1 MSLAAW
7 LFRDGQRYFPGQRW
21 VSVSLRSLHLVGVAG
36 MGAGILGV
44 GASSGAGHGYLILTL
59 LTGVAMTVIYAWS
72 DGRWL
77 VQLCGQSVL
86 VKLLLIALIPL
97 WPVAAPALFIA
108 TILISGLIS
117 HAPAR
122 VRHFEPLRRRS
133 NAPERSRARRGLGE

>member
-7 LFRDGQRYFPGQRW
+7 LFQGEQRFFPGQRW

-36 MGAGILGV
+36 MGAGILGP
-44 GASSGAGHGYLILTL
+44 GAPTGTGLTYLILTL
-59 LTGVAMTVIYAWS
+59 ATGVALTLVYAWS

-97 WPVAAPALFIA
+97 WPAAAPALFIA
-108 TILISGLIS
+108 TILVSGLIS

-122 VRHFEPLRRRS
+122 VRHFEPLRWRS
-133 NAPERSRARRGLGE
+133 SGRKGTRGAGRTP